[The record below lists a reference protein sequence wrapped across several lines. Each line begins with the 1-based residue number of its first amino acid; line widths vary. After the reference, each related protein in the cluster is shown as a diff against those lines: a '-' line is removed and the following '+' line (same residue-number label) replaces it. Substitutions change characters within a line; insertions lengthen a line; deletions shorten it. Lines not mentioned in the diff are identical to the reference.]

1 MIIKYSYN
9 YKSLTYNQMIKIYDN
24 IFPQWLEAQGE
35 QQFYRFPMEYN
46 HYTRE
51 GNPAFFGR
59 CLFNRR
65 TGVNVEPPYFVTALC
80 DYIRL
85 ELVPHMDPSA
95 QFLGFERVIVNGQTG
110 GMAPGRHTDFD
121 HDPRYWTGVYFLEGQ
136 SGDLELYPES
146 GVGTYQSFKSID
158 WRCSIA
164 ALSIKHWRHKQ
175 GDWRMTIGINWLME
189 SQLQSYLIK
198 C

>member
-65 TGVNVEPPYFVTALC
+65 TGVNVEPPYFVSALC

-95 QFLGFERVIVNGQTG
+95 QFLGFERVIINGQTG

-146 GVGTYQSFKSID
+146 GVERVEFQKHRLAVFNSGIEHQ
-158 WRCSIA
+158 
-164 ALSIKHWRHKQ
+164 ALAPQ
-175 GDWRMTIGINWLME
+175 AGDWRMTIGINWLME
-189 SQLQSYLIK
+189 SQLNPT
-198 C
+198 

>member
-1 MIIKYSYN
+1 
-9 YKSLTYNQMIKIYDN
+9 MIKIYDN
-24 IFPQWLEAQGE
+24 IFPQWLETQGE

-46 HYTRE
+46 HYTQE

-65 TGVNVEPPYFVTALC
+65 TGVNVDPPYFVTALC

-85 ELVPHMDPSA
+85 ELVPQMDPNA

-110 GMAPGRHTDFD
+110 GMSPGKHTDFD
-121 HDPRYWTGVYFLEGQ
+121 HDPRYWTGVYFLQGQ
-136 SGDLELYPES
+136 SGALELYPKDGCEHIAFQKHRLVVFNS
-146 GVGTYQSFKSID
+146 GIEHQ
-158 WRCSIA
+158 
-164 ALSIKHWRHKQ
+164 ALAPEL

-189 SQLQSYLIK
+189 SEYNPT
-198 C
+198 

>member
-1 MIIKYSYN
+1 
-9 YKSLTYNQMIKIYDN
+9 MIKIYDN

-65 TGVNVEPPYFVTALC
+65 TGVNVDPPYFVTALC

-85 ELVPHMDPSA
+85 
-95 QFLGFERVIVNGQTG
+95 
-110 GMAPGRHTDFD
+110 HTDFD

-146 GVGTYQSFKSID
+146 GVERVEFQKHRLAVFNSGIEHQ
-158 WRCSIA
+158 
-164 ALSIKHWRHKQ
+164 ALAPQ
-175 GDWRMTIGINWLME
+175 AGDWRMTIGINWLME
-189 SQLQSYLIK
+189 SQLNPT
-198 C
+198 

>member
-65 TGVNVEPPYFVTALC
+65 TGVNVDPPYFVTALC

-85 ELVPHMDPSA
+85 ELVPNMDPSA

-146 GVGTYQSFKSID
+146 GVERIEFQKHRLAVFNSGIEHQ
-158 WRCSIA
+158 
-164 ALSIKHWRHKQ
+164 ALAPEL

-189 SQLQSYLIK
+189 SEYNPT
-198 C
+198 

>member
-24 IFPQWLEAQGE
+24 IFPQWLETQGE

-65 TGVNVEPPYFVTALC
+65 TGVNVDPPYFVTALC

-95 QFLGFERVIVNGQTG
+95 QFLGFERVIINGQTG

-146 GVGTYQSFKSID
+146 GVERIEFQKHRLAVFNSGIEHQ
-158 WRCSIA
+158 
-164 ALSIKHWRHKQ
+164 ALAPEL

-189 SQLQSYLIK
+189 SEYNPT
-198 C
+198 